1 MKVTAAELPDCLL
14 IEPTRFSDQ
23 RGFFQ
28 ENFRAAD
35 YRQAGINDDL
45 VQDNWSRS
53 LKGVL
58 RGMHFQ
64 HTAPQGK
71 LISVIRGEIFDVA
84 VDIRKDSASFGQWQG
99 MVLSEHKP
107 QQLWLPPGFAHGF
120 LVLSDVAD
128 VIYKTSS
135 YYDAAC
141 EGSFSWNDP
150 KLAISWPA
158 SPLHLSVKDTNAPGF
173 HQAMATLGKPE

>member
-1 MKVTAAELPDCLL
+1 MNITPSRLAGCLL
-14 IEPTRFSDQ
+14 LQPNRFSDE

-28 ENFRAAD
+28 ENYRAAAYYD
-35 YRQAGINDDL
+35 AGITEPL

-53 LKGVL
+53 VKGVL

-64 HTAPQGK
+64 CNQPQGK
-71 LISVIRGEIFDVA
+71 LVSVLRGEIYDVA
-84 VDIRKDSASFGQWQG
+84 VDIRKNSATFGQWQSV
-99 MVLSEHKP
+99 VLSEHNA

-135 YYDAAC
+135 YYNAADEAVFC
-141 EGSFSWNDP
+141 WNDP
-150 KLAISWPA
+150 QLAISWPA
-158 SPLHLSVKDTNAPGF
+158 VPQLLSAKDAAAPGF
-173 HQAMATLGKPE
+173 SAALA

>member
-1 MKVTAAELPDCLL
+1 MNITPSHLAGCLL
-14 IEPTRFSDQ
+14 LQPNRFSDE

-28 ENFRAAD
+28 ENYRANA
-35 YRQAGINDDL
+35 YYAAGITEPL

-53 LKGVL
+53 VKGVL

-64 HTAPQGK
+64 RNQPQGK
-71 LISVIRGEIFDVA
+71 LVSVLRGEIYDVA
-84 VDIRKDSASFGQWQG
+84 VDIRKNSATFGQWQG
-99 MVLSEHKP
+99 VVLSEHNA

-135 YYDAAC
+135 YYNAADEAIFC
-141 EGSFSWNDP
+141 WNDP
-150 KLAISWPA
+150 QLAISWPT
-158 SPLHLSVKDTNAPGF
+158 PPQLLSAKDAAAPGF
-173 HQAMATLGKPE
+173 SVALA

>member
-1 MKVTAAELPDCLL
+1 MNVIAAPLADSL
-14 IEPTRFSDQ
+14 IFEPERFGDQ

-28 ENFRAAD
+28 ENFRVAD
-35 YRQAGINDDL
+35 YRLAGIEDEL

-53 LKGVL
+53 VKGVL

-64 HTAPQGK
+64 HQAPQGK
-71 LISVIRGEIFDVA
+71 LISVMRGEIYDVA
-84 VDIRKDSASFGQWQG
+84 VDVRRHSANFGRWQAV
-99 MVLSEHKP
+99 VLSEYKP

-135 YYDAAC
+135 YYNAAC
-141 EGSFSWNDP
+141 EGSFSW
-150 KLAISWPA
+150 STRQT
-158 SPLHLSVKDTNAPGF
+158 S
-173 HQAMATLGKPE
+173 

>member
-1 MKVTAAELPDCLL
+1 MNVIAAPLADSL
-14 IEPTRFSDQ
+14 IFEPERFGDQ

-28 ENFRAAD
+28 ENFRVAD
-35 YRQAGINDDL
+35 YHLAGIEDEL

-53 LKGVL
+53 VKGVL

-64 HTAPQGK
+64 HQAPQGK
-71 LISVIRGEIFDVA
+71 LISVMRGEIYDVA
-84 VDIRKDSASFGQWQG
+84 VDVRRHSANFGRWQAV
-99 MVLSEHKP
+99 VLSEYKP

-135 YYDAAC
+135 YYNAAC

-150 KLAISWPA
+150 KLAIHWPA
-158 SPLHLSVKDTNAPGF
+158 SPLHLSAKDASAPSF
-173 HQAMATLGKPE
+173 AQAMATLGKPE